1 MAPLLAPVSQ
11 QVPEMFRGLDPPV
24 GTRCSYGGNY
34 LFPSFIRE
42 SQKDDHMKRKLP
54 CLFPLAHGLRN
65 TEHHSNAVEGQVVF
79 LQKLISQTQQDIW
92 AGIDKTLGTACVR
105 SLHMTV
111 EKLEGHMAPVVI
123 VPAQEKL
130 DRWLED
136 AKKRVFET
144 KIHKALYIDQDTW
157 GRNI

>member
-1 MAPLLAPVSQ
+1 MQYMAPLLAPVSQ

-24 GTRCSYGGNY
+24 GTRCSYRGNY

-42 SQKDDHMKRKLP
+42 SQKDDNMKRKLP

-79 LQKLISQTQQDIW
+79 LQKLISQAQQDIW
-92 AGIDKTLGTACVR
+92 ARIDKTLGTACVR

-111 EKLEGHMAPVVI
+111 EK
-123 VPAQEKL
+123 
-130 DRWLED
+130 
-136 AKKRVFET
+136 
-144 KIHKALYIDQDTW
+144 
-157 GRNI
+157 